1 MRFERLLQ
9 NVQRAEQRVERRAVH
24 TQLQWT
30 LLKDAWRAG
39 WTPGRIVIA
48 GLVSGFVVGRAE
60 PLRTLTGARWMQMF
74 TAVSSL
80 LASTQAASAAEQAEQ
95 AADTAQDAQAQAEGD
110 DYAGEEPAV
119 EQAFDED
126 EVVVTAPRPAEAATE
141 LSER

>member
-1 MRFERLLQ
+1 MRFVRLLE

-24 TQLQWT
+24 TQVQWT
-30 LLKDAWRAG
+30 TLKAAWRAG

-60 PLRTLTGARWMQMF
+60 PLGALTGARWMQMF
-74 TAVSSL
+74 AAPTTL
-80 LASTQAASAAEQAEQ
+80 MASRQRAGAPEQAEQ
-95 AADTAQDAQAQAEGD
+95 PADTAQDAQAQAEGD
-110 DYAGEEPAV
+110 YYAGEEPAV